1 MASVT
6 ADAGDFDVS
15 LGCLLRPAVGGLAAQ
30 LDTVAGL
37 TDRER
42 GVILA
47 AVDESLHAVLH
58 ARLARLLVLELHEA
72 RKAGRLH
79 ADTSEGRW
87 HEFLAMS
94 STDGFWDDLRHH
106 YPTLASRVGRLVEQ
120 RCDAALAFARH
131 WAADRPTLHPLLDGG
146 DPGELWQLSF
156 GAGDSH
162 RGGRTVALLHC
173 EGGRLVYKPRPMAV
187 DAALAGFLAQLRPVH
202 TDAIEM
208 RLPHSLG
215 FAEHGWSAHVT
226 HRHAEN
232 DDELHAFY
240 RGIGQ
245 WLAVMRLLGGT
256 DLHAENLIAHGAHP
270 YVIDCETLFTPRRT
284 PRPSGFG
291 AAVDRAG
298 HTVDGT
304 VLSIGMLPG
313 RGMGLG
319 WRGVDMSALG
329 ALPGQQP
336 TLAQLD
342 LIEAGTDRVRIGTR
356 MVAVEAAAQNHP
368 CPEPVLSRFWPDV
381 LAGFDS
387 LTETLQALD
396 AAGALRPILGSFEP
410 CRIRVVTRAT
420 EVYAEL
426 GRMLWHP
433 VSLHDEVAAR
443 ERARALLERMAGN
456 VASAPGSPTVIAA
469 EIDELLE
476 GDIPLFETTPAY
488 GRLDGPRGT
497 RWGKV
502 GNLVDEALLHWRHA
516 DFTLERNIIRAA
528 LVSAYINEGWVPD
541 ETSLW
546 PERSRPGDLDT
557 RRRRIAADILRGIV
571 GSAILGED
579 GSIAWIAPVFDPT
592 FGWAVRPLGHDV
604 YGGIAGIALL
614 VAGYRREMRAGRAD
628 AVDGLDGVLAATLRT
643 MDLAEAKWAA
653 QRADAIRIRP
663 PQAGGYFGIGSLI
676 WVRLRLHAWGID
688 PEGVSHAMALADTLP
703 DAVAADDMPDVLSG
717 TAGAIPALLML
728 HRASGEARYLSMAKD
743 FAQVLGERA
752 AREGGRAWW
761 PHAQW
766 PDGIGGFAHGSTGI
780 GWALRQLNRVAP
792 DAERERLEREAF
804 GFDDALYDTE
814 LAGWKDLRLL
824 PGAPTAAAWCHGAV
838 GIALCRIDEEGDEAK
853 RRLRRAA
860 QATRQLGLGWNHSVC
875 HGDASSWELLDRAIR
890 QGEGPEDLTRESL
903 LAQWL
908 TSMED
913 HGPVCGIVRDAF
925 APGLMSGLGGIAWQL
940 LRAGDGHELPS
951 ILTMEDEV

>member
-6 ADAGDFDVS
+6 TDAGDFDVS
-15 LGCLLRPAVGGLAAQ
+15 LGCLLRPAVGGLATR

-42 GVILA
+42 GVILG
-47 AVDESLHAVLH
+47 AVEETLHAVLH

-87 HEFLAMS
+87 NEFLALS
-94 STDGFWDDLRHH
+94 ATQAFWDELRQH
-106 YPTLASRVGRLVEQ
+106 YPTLAARTSRLIEQ
-120 RCDAALAFARH
+120 RCDAALTFALH
-131 WAADRPTLHPLLDGG
+131 WAADRPALHALLDGCP
-146 DPGELWQLSF
+146 PGELWQLSF

-162 RGGRTVALLHC
+162 RGGKTVALLHC
-173 EGGRLVYKPRPMAV
+173 EGGRLVYKPRPMAI

-202 TDAIEM
+202 TETMTM

-215 FAEHGWSAHVT
+215 FEEHGWSAHVT
-226 HRHAEN
+226 HRHAES
-232 DDELHAFY
+232 DEELHEFY

-270 YVIDCETLFTPRRT
+270 YVIDCETLFTPRRP

-291 AAVDRAG
+291 AAVDRAAQ
-298 HTVDGT
+298 TVEGT

-336 TLAQLD
+336 MLSQLD
-342 LIEAGTDRVRIGTR
+342 LIDAGTDRVRIGTR
-356 MVAVEAAAQNHP
+356 MVTVEAAAQNHP
-368 CPEPVLSRFWPDV
+368 CTEPVLSRFWPDV
-381 LAGFDS
+381 LSGFDS
-387 LTETLQALD
+387 LTATLQALD
-396 AAGALRPILGSFEP
+396 AAGALRPIMGSFES
-410 CRIRVVTRAT
+410 CRVRVVTRAT

-426 GRMLWHP
+426 ARMLWHP
-433 VSLHDEVAAR
+433 VSLHDEATAR

-456 VASAPGSPTVIAA
+456 VATAPGSATVIAA

-528 LVSAYINEGWVPD
+528 LVSAYINEGWVPE

-546 PERSRPGDLDT
+546 PAQPRPGDLDS
-557 RRRRIAADILRGIV
+557 RRRQIAADILRGIV
-571 GSAILGED
+571 ASAILGED

-614 VAGYRREMRAGRAD
+614 VAGYRREMQAGRAD
-628 AVDGLDGVLAATLRT
+628 PVHGLDGVLAATLRT

-653 QRADAIRIRP
+653 QREDVIRIRP
-663 PQAGGYFGIGSLI
+663 PQPGGYFGVGSLI

-688 PEGVSHAMALADTLP
+688 ANGLAHAMALADTLP

-717 TAGAIPALLML
+717 TAGAIPSLLML
-728 HRASGEARYLSMAKD
+728 YRASGETRFLSMATE
-743 FAQVLGERA
+743 FAGMLRDKA
-752 AREGGRAWW
+752 TREQGRAWW

-766 PDGIGGFAHGSTGI
+766 PDGIGGFAHGTTGI
-780 GWALRQLNRVAP
+780 GWALQKLADVSGDTDIAQLA
-792 DAERERLEREAF
+792 AEAF
-804 GFDDALYDTE
+804 AFDDALYDVT
-814 LAGWKDLRLL
+814 LAGWKDLRML
-824 PGAPTAAAWCHGAV
+824 PDAPTAAAWCHGSV
-838 GIALCRIDEEGDEAK
+838 GIGLSRRNETGDTSLH
-853 RRLRRAA
+853 RLHCAA
-860 QATRQLGLGWNHSVC
+860 QATWARGLGWNHSTC
-875 HGDASSWELLDRAIR
+875 HGDASAWELLDAAIR
-890 QGEGPEDLTRESL
+890 RGVGPESVTRESL
-903 LAQWL
+903 LAGWL

-940 LRAGDGHELPS
+940 LRAGEGHELPT
-951 ILTMEDEV
+951 ILTMEDDV